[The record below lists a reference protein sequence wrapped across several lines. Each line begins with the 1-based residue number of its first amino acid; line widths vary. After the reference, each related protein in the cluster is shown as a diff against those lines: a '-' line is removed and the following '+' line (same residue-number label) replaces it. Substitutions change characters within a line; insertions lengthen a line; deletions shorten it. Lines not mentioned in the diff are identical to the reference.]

1 MVYSRGCVRL
11 ASVTPGRGYAS
22 IVGMTTDSPLPG
34 VSALDDLRANLSRDE
49 IAGYLAEFGASA
61 GYDSATRRLLERT
74 EGQLD
79 LHLEEHRLALIVWL
93 RAWGCRHLRRAD
105 TPLTAETLRT
115 WWVGWGAFL
124 PGGQATLNT
133 LRRAELTAAGQ
144 AYDALRSAPAAV
156 RAARGRDVAVTF
168 GDTATAKALF
178 AIRPRALLPWDEQIR
193 VGFGRPAGGATYVRM
208 LELAAAALD
217 GLARRLGARV
227 GDLPGLLGRPGSSP
241 PKLVDEYLWVRM
253 NRRP

>member
-1 MVYSRGCVRL
+1 
-11 ASVTPGRGYAS
+11 VTAYYAS
-22 IVGMTTDSPLPG
+22 IAGMTTDSPLPG

-49 IAGYLAEFGASA
+49 IAGYLAEFGAGA
-61 GYDSATRRLLERT
+61 GYDSATRRLLDRT
-74 EGQLD
+74 RGQLD
-79 LHLEEHRLALIVWL
+79 LHLEEHRLALIIWL

-115 WWVGWGAFL
+115 WWEAWGQQL
-124 PGGQATLNT
+124 PGEQATLNA
-133 LRRAELTAAGQ
+133 LSQAELAAAGQ
-144 AYDALRSAPAAV
+144 AYDALRSAPAAA

-178 AIRPRALLPWDEQIR
+178 AIRPQALLPWDEQIR
-193 VGFGRPAGGATYVRM
+193 IGFGRPAGGATYVTM
-208 LELAAAALD
+208 LQLAAAALD

-227 GDLPGLLGRPGSSP
+227 GELPGLLGRPESPP

-253 NRRP
+253 NRRH